1 MEETTMAVVVVAAA
15 AAGVD
20 LLGALH
26 PTKVT
31 RMAMPK
37 EDLLR
42 SLTPMRHPQILDL
55 SRAITKDHHRTNPRR
70 SQAGSDR
77 ICHPEVRMRIQG
89 RIQGRTRGV
98 IRTQGR
104 TREAIRTQDQIQ
116 GQARGD
122 IRTQDRTQGAIQT
135 QDRIQGA
142 IQKLDRVQEDIKIQT
157 QGRTQILIR
166 ILIRILM
173 QMQNPGGKRRA
184 KKLANEKRSVKSPR
198 LYARRK
204 RKMRSG

>member
-1 MEETTMAVVVVAAA
+1 MAT
-15 AAGVD
+15 D
-20 LLGALH
+20 LLEALH

-31 RMAMPK
+31 RMATPK

-55 SRAITKDHHRTNPRR
+55 SRATTKDHHRTNPRR

-77 ICHPEVRMRIQG
+77 ICLPEVRMQTQDRIRG
-89 RIQGRTRGV
+89 AIRTQGRTRGV
-98 IRTQGR
+98 IRTQDR
-104 TREAIRTQDQIQ
+104 TQ
-116 GQARGD
+116 GQARGA

-166 ILIRILM
+166 ILIRIQM

-184 KKLANEKRSVKSPR
+184 KKLANEKRSVRSPR
-198 LYARRK
+198 LCVRRK
-204 RKMRSG
+204 RRMRSG